1 MNASAQRNL
10 PAQPSLE
17 HLRKEAKQELAAL
30 RLRAGSTQLADAQL
44 LVARTYG
51 FSSWRAMKLEVD
63 RRRGVPQAPAIL
75 GDLLIP
81 RPLRARR
88 PGALVQD
95 SERAEQTFFGV
106 VALPFLATPAAKV
119 AGLII
124 AFLLG

>member
-1 MNASAQRNL
+1 MNAQRNL

-81 RPLRARR
+81 RPLRARGR
-88 PGALVQD
+88 ALVQD

-106 VALPFLATPAAKV
+106 VALPFLATPAAKI

>member
-1 MNASAQRNL
+1 MNAQRNF

-51 FSSWRAMKLEVD
+51 FSSWRAMKLEID
-63 RRRGVPQAPAIL
+63 RRRGVPESPTIL

-88 PGALVQD
+88 NALVED

-106 VALPFLATPAAKV
+106 VALPFLATPAAK
-119 AGLII
+119 AIGLII